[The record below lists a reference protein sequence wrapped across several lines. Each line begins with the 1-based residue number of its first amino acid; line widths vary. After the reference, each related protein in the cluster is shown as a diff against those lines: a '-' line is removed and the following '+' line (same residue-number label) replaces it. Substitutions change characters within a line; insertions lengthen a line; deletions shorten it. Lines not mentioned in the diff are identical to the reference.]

1 MKLKSI
7 EIYGFKSFADRTL
20 LEFNQG
26 ITGIV
31 GPNGSGKSNISDAVR
46 WVLGEQSPK
55 ALRGSKM
62 EDVIFSGTDHRK
74 ALPYCEVSLLFDNE
88 DGSLNTDFSEVMVTR
103 RAYRSGEGEYYL
115 NKNLCR
121 LKDIL
126 ELFRDTGIGKE
137 GYSIIGQGRIDDI
150 LSVKSNER
158 RQVFE
163 EAAGIVTY
171 RVRKEE
177 AERNL
182 QKTRENLVRVNDIID
197 EISLRLDPLKQQAED
212 AKTYLSNAE
221 RLKLLELNIFIIRQD
236 RLKIRLN
243 SIEERI
249 KNHSEALFSAQ
260 ENIKLLTEKRVQ
272 IDEKQ
277 ESLDEKDK
285 QQRKAQ
291 LQLSEEIQEAT
302 NERERLQAALNF
314 HKKESERLKNEATK
328 LEEKL
333 ADMLSDNKNTGE
345 RQKEKQSQLDSLQ
358 EKLSK
363 EQLELSRKEDNER
376 EKQLELDNHRD
387 ELLNIANRATDAKTL
402 ETKQQTVFSQ
412 LNEQL
417 SQLAQVLVQK
427 TDSFKKGETV
437 LSEIV
442 ESASKVSEQVENA
455 KKDVETLLI
464 KRETAEEALEKA
476 IEYEHKMV
484 QDMGALNSKLTLL
497 EEMAEGYEGYYNAV
511 KQAINISRNNPN
523 VHGIVAKLIEVPK
536 EYETAIDMLLGGQLQ
551 HIITS
556 DEETAQEIIDYL
568 RKNRLGRTT
577 FLPLTSVKGR
587 TLNESER
594 KLLKTEGCIGLAS
607 ELVHYDDKYKG
618 IVDSLLGRCVI
629 TKDLKSAIDIMRKG
643 AYRFNAVTLNGDVM
657 RAGGSMTGGTSQN
670 QSASLLGRERQRK
683 ELAVSI
689 KQLEEALS
697 EKRNE
702 IAELKKEYD
711 EISVSYINA
720 DKKLN
725 EINLQYALEKEKLQS
740 TKADVEKEKL
750 SLDETLQAQAQLE
763 LAIDDIN
770 KDLADIKTR
779 SEAEQVDQGAMQQK
793 TKDLQEMLKTA
804 REDVAL
810 QREIVQE
817 LALNEQSA
825 RHELLALQKEEK
837 LSLSEQEDLRKRAE
851 ENYRLSSEEDSK
863 AQSVK
868 ENIAKINDKLEVLQN
883 KNIIQQEE
891 ANKLEIDRQQLF
903 KDRKRN
909 SDETELFHNKVNEES
924 DKLHKAELL
933 YARNE
938 DERNSLASNILSK
951 YDMTYAQALDYR
963 FEDNIPLPSLER
975 EANEKRET
983 IKRLGH
989 INVQAVEEYAATKER
1004 YDDMNTQKED
1014 AEKAEQD
1021 LTKLIDRLL
1030 KEMSLRFV
1038 GEFKK
1043 LGAHFQESFTR
1054 LFGGGTAALTL
1065 SDPENPLTCDIE
1077 ISAQPPGKR
1086 LQLLSLLS
1094 GGERALTAIAI
1105 LFAMLKLKPTP
1116 FCVLDEIEAALDDA
1130 NIGHFAEYL
1139 SEFAKTT
1146 QFIVVTHRKGTMEC
1160 CDSLYGVAM
1169 QEKGVSTMV
1178 SVNLEDYKH

>member
-1 MKLKSI
+1 VKLKSI

-55 ALRGSKM
+55 ALRGSRM
-62 EDVIFSGTDHRK
+62 EDVIFSGTENRK

-121 LKDIL
+121 LRDIL

-197 EISLRLDPLKQQAED
+197 EISLRLEPLQKQAED

-221 RLKLLELNIFIIRQD
+221 RLKLLDLNIFIIRQD
-236 RLKIRLN
+236 RLKTRLK

-249 KNHSEALFSAQ
+249 KTYSEALSSAQ
-260 ENIKLLTEKRVQ
+260 ENIKLLTEKRIQ
-272 IDEKQ
+272 LDEKQ

-285 QQRKAQ
+285 QQRRAQ
-291 LQLSEEIQEAT
+291 LQLSEEIQETT
-302 NERERLQAALNF
+302 NERERLQAALNS
-314 HKKESERLKNEATK
+314 HIKESERLKNEAIQ

-333 ADMLSDNKNTGE
+333 ADILSGTKDTSE

-358 EKLSK
+358 EKLNK
-363 EQLELSRKEDNER
+363 EQLELAIREEKEN

-387 ELLNIANRATDAKTL
+387 ELLNIANRVTDAKTL
-402 ETKQQTVFSQ
+402 ETRQHTILSQ
-412 LNEQL
+412 LEEQL
-417 SQLAQVLVQK
+417 SRLEQVLVQK
-427 TDSFKKGETV
+427 ADSLKKGETV
-437 LSEIV
+437 LSEIAENTSNV
-442 ESASKVSEQVENA
+442 AEQIENA
-455 KKDVETLLI
+455 KKDVEKLLS
-464 KRETAEEALEKA
+464 KRETAEEVLEKA

-484 QDMGALNSKLTLL
+484 QDIGALRSKLTLL

-511 KQAINISRNNPN
+511 KQAIKISRNNPN
-523 VHGIVAKLIEVPK
+523 VHGVVAKLIEVPK

-551 HIITS
+551 HIVTK

-587 TLNESER
+587 TLSESER
-594 KLLKTEGCIGLAS
+594 KLLSTEGCLGLAS
-607 ELVHYDDKYKG
+607 ELIHYDDKYKG
-618 IVDSLLGRCVI
+618 IVDSLLGRCII

-643 AYRFNAVTLNGDVM
+643 SYRFNAVTLNGDVM

-683 ELAVSI
+683 ELAKSI

-697 EKRNE
+697 LKQSE
-702 IAELKKEYD
+702 IAKLKEEYD
-711 EISVSYINA
+711 EISLSYANA

-740 TKADVEKEKL
+740 TKVYVEKERL
-750 SLDETLQAQAQLE
+750 SLDETKQAQAQLE

-770 KDLADIKTR
+770 KDLADIKTK

-793 TKDLQEMLKTA
+793 TKDLQEMLKSA
-804 REDVAL
+804 REDVAT

-817 LALNEQSA
+817 LVLNEQSV

-837 LSLSEQEDLRKRAE
+837 LSLSEQESLSKRAS
-851 ENYRLSSEEDSK
+851 ENYKISDEEYNK
-863 AQSVK
+863 AGLIK
-868 ENIAKINDKLEVLQN
+868 ESLVVLNEKLQGLQN
-883 KNIIQQEE
+883 KNIEQQRESD
-891 ANKLEIDRQQLF
+891 KLEIDRQQLF
-903 KDRKRN
+903 KARKRN
-909 SDETELFHNKVNEES
+909 SDETELLHNRINEEN

-975 EANEKRET
+975 EANEKREI
-983 IKRLGH
+983 IKHLGH
-989 INVQAVEEYAATKER
+989 INVHAVEEYAATKER
-1004 YDDMNTQKED
+1004 YDDMSTQKED

-1030 KEMSLRFV
+1030 KEMSVRFV

-1043 LGAHFQESFTR
+1043 LGEHFQESFTR

-1086 LQLLSLLS
+1086 LQLMSLLS

-1130 NIGHFAEYL
+1130 NIGHFADYL

-1178 SVNLEDYKH
+1178 SVNLEDYKN

>member
-55 ALRGSKM
+55 ALRGSRM
-62 EDVIFSGTDHRK
+62 EDVIFSGTENRK

-197 EISLRLDPLKQQAED
+197 EISLRLEPLQKQAED

-221 RLKLLELNIFIIRQD
+221 RLKLLDLNIFITRQD
-236 RLKIRLN
+236 RLKTRLN

-249 KNHSEALFSAQ
+249 NTHSEALYSAQ

-285 QQRKAQ
+285 AQRRAQ
-291 LQLSEEIQEAT
+291 LQLSEEIQETT
-302 NERERLQAALNF
+302 NERERLQAALSS
-314 HKKESERLKNEATK
+314 HIKESERLKNEAIQ

-333 ADMLSDNKNTGE
+333 ADILSGTKDTSE
-345 RQKEKQSQLDSLQ
+345 RQKEKQSQLNSLQ

-363 EQLELSRKEDNER
+363 EQLELAIREEKEN

-387 ELLNIANRATDAKTL
+387 ELLNIANRVTDAKTL
-402 ETKQQTVFSQ
+402 ETRQQTILSQ
-412 LNEQL
+412 LEEQL
-417 SQLAQVLVQK
+417 SQLEQVLVQK
-427 TDSFKKGETV
+427 ADSLKKGETV
-437 LSEIV
+437 LSEIAENTSNV
-442 ESASKVSEQVENA
+442 AEQVENA
-455 KKDVETLLI
+455 KKDVETLLS

-484 QDMGALNSKLTLL
+484 QDIGALKSKLTLL

-511 KQAINISRNNPN
+511 KQAIKISRNNPN
-523 VHGIVAKLIEVPK
+523 VHGVVAKLIEVPK

-551 HIITS
+551 HIVTK

-594 KLLKTEGCIGLAS
+594 RLLSTDGCLGIAS
-607 ELVHYDDKYKG
+607 ELIHYGDKYKG

-643 AYRFNAVTLNGDVM
+643 SYRFNAVTLNGDVM

-689 KQLEEALS
+689 KKSEEVLS
-697 EKRNE
+697 EKQNE
-702 IAELKKEYD
+702 IAKLKEEYD
-711 EISVSYINA
+711 NISFSYANA

-740 TKADVEKEKL
+740 TKADVEKERL
-750 SLDETLQAQAQLE
+750 SLEETKQAQAQLE
-763 LAIDDIN
+763 LAIGDIN
-770 KDLADIKTR
+770 KDLADIKTK

-793 TKDLQEMLKTA
+793 TKDLQEVLRIS
-804 REDVAL
+804 REDVAM

-817 LALNEQSA
+817 LALNEQSV

-837 LSLSEQEDLRKRAE
+837 LSLSEQESLSKRVS
-851 ENYRLSSEEDSK
+851 ENYKISDAENSK
-863 AQSVK
+863 AELIK
-868 ENIAKINDKLEVLQN
+868 ESLVTLNEKLQGLQN
-883 KNIIQQEE
+883 KNIEQQKESD
-891 ANKLEIDRQQLF
+891 KLELDRQKLF

-909 SDETELFHNKVNEES
+909 SDETELFHNRINEEN

-975 EANEKRET
+975 EANEKREI
-983 IKRLGH
+983 IKHLGH
-989 INVQAVEEYAATKER
+989 INVHAVEEYAATKER
-1004 YDDMNTQKED
+1004 YDDMSTQKED

-1030 KEMSLRFV
+1030 KEMSIRFV

-1043 LGAHFQESFTR
+1043 LGEHFHESFTR

-1086 LQLLSLLS
+1086 LQLMSLLS

-1130 NIGHFAEYL
+1130 NIGHFADYL

-1178 SVNLEDYKH
+1178 SVNLEDYKN